1 MLELVFERCP
11 DNSIFVW
18 FLFESWSRW
27 GVILLQFCLNDKCSK
42 SRPDVSTHWV
52 HPAQII
58 PQSWSEERFSPMVK
72 EVEGNVDKCA
82 ATTNIL
88 QNNISGREI
97 IWYYDKLSSN
107 YIFILT
113 IANIQLGNT
122 NNCLLS
128 PPAVS
133 DSWLLYFSVVDKVV
147 YFKSFL

>member
-1 MLELVFERCP
+1 MLKV
-11 DNSIFVW
+11 
-18 FLFESWSRW
+18 
-27 GVILLQFCLNDKCSK
+27 
-42 SRPDVSTHWV
+42 
-52 HPAQII
+52 
-58 PQSWSEERFSPMVK
+58 VK
-72 EVEGNVDKCA
+72 GNVDKCVA
-82 ATTNIL
+82 AANIL
-88 QNNISGREI
+88 QNNISGEI

-107 YIFILT
+107 YIFILI